1 MSNEEYVYTFFKK
14 KGLSN
19 EAISGI
25 MGNLHI
31 ETGGTFSTKALN
43 KNENAYGIAQWR
55 KSRRTGLEA
64 YAKSTGQAVDS
75 IKTQT
80 EYIWREL
87 NTTEKRVL
95 TSLQSSGKTPAE
107 YAEIFDTMYE
117 RSDGSTLKSRQKYAD
132 EYYNKYSNSS
142 SNSFIDKVNKANED
156 VSLTYLKYAGQTDEK
171 IEYKDTL
178 DEYRETAIN
187 NAESGILRIVITIIL
202 IGAFVL
208 FLVLAIGNI
217 GELKTPIDPLKEGE

>member
-25 MGNLHI
+25 MGNLRV
-31 ETGGTFSTKALN
+31 ESSFNTSALN
-43 KNENAYGIAQWR
+43 TKENAYGVGQWR

-80 EYIWREL
+80 EYIWQEL

-156 VSLTYLKYAGQTDEK
+156 ASLTYLKYAGQNNEK

-187 NAESGILRIVITIIL
+187 NAESGILRIVLTIVL

-208 FLVLAIGNI
+208 FIVLAIGNI
-217 GELKTPIDPLKEGE
+217 GELKSPIDPLKEGE